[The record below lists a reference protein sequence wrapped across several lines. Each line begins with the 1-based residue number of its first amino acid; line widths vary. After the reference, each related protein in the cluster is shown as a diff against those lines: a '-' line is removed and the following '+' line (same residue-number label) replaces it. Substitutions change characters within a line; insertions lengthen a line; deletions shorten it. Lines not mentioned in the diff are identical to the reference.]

1 MRRLK
6 ESFNTKLDASARHN
20 QNGTD
25 RSARQKETTLQN
37 LWRVTNLM
45 PPPPMLTPRRFHR
58 RFRCPVA
65 ALLAAAVTAATNS
78 AAVDSVIRGIRAKR
92 NGSAGMHMVVHTVV
106 HTVVHKVRGV
116 RQLRTCRPI
125 SVPSPALRHVAL
137 CCSAQTC
144 TTKKRGVSCVQRQGM
159 LRRGRVKRPP
169 TGSQAGTHGTRGR
182 LAGPHLTQSTPARLA
197 S

>member
-6 ESFNTKLDASARHN
+6 EIFNTKLDASARHRPVRK
-20 QNGTD
+20 TKRD
-25 RSARQKETTLQN
+25 YTTKSVACNKPHAAAADVNPSPLS
-37 LWRVTNLM
+37 
-45 PPPPMLTPRRFHR
+45 PPVPLPCRGPPRCRCHRRHEFRGRRFCHTR
-58 RFRCPVA
+58 HTRKTQRLSRHAHGGAHGGAQGAWC
-65 ALLAAAVTAATNS
+65 AAAAHLPS
-78 AAVDSVIRGIRAKR
+78 HLRAQP
-92 NGSAGMHMVVHTVV
+92 T
-106 HTVVHKVRGV
+106 
-116 RQLRTCRPI
+116 
-125 SVPSPALRHVAL
+125 ALRHVAL

>member
-1 MRRLK
+1 MRRL
-6 ESFNTKLDASARHN
+6 EEIFNTKLDASARHN

-78 AAVDSVIRGIRAKR
+78 AAVDSAIRGIRAKR

-106 HTVVHKVRGV
+106 HTVRGV

-125 SVPSPALRHVAL
+125 SVPSPQLCGTLRSAAALR
-137 CCSAQTC
+137 
-144 TTKKRGVSCVQRQGM
+144 
-159 LRRGRVKRPP
+159 
-169 TGSQAGTHGTRGR
+169 
-182 LAGPHLTQSTPARLA
+182 PARQKSA
-197 S
+197 A